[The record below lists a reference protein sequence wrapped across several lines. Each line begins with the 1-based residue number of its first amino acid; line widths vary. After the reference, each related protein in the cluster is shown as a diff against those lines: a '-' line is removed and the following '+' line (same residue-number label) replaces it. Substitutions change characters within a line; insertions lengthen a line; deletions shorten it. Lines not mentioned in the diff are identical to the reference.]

1 MPFAYYAWLSRDER
15 AVYELSNLLPSAR
28 VSGAKSLWPKVEA
41 LREALASGKRPAVE
55 EAARALCDGLTR
67 ALRVPPVRV
76 QVLLVRPS
84 SATSELHG
92 LYTARPGKRPPRIQ
106 LWMRTA
112 KLGRVVA
119 FRTFLR
125 TLIHE
130 VCHHLDLE
138 LYALP
143 LSLHTE
149 GFYRRESSLFHQ
161 LVPGVAT
168 GTEFPS
174 ESAQRSRGRARED
187 SSGMV
192 HEREHR
198 KGRG

>member
-1 MPFAYYAWLSRDER
+1 VPFAYYAWLSRDER
-15 AVYELSNLLPSAR
+15 ALYELSNLLPSVR
-28 VSGAKSLWPKVEA
+28 VPRAQALWPQVEA
-41 LREALASGKRPAVE
+41 LRAALASGKRPAVE
-55 EAARALCDGLTR
+55 EAAHALCEGLTR
-67 ALRVPPVRV
+67 ALRVPPVQV

-84 SATSELHG
+84 SAASELHG
-92 LYTARPGKRPPRIQ
+92 LYTWRPGKHPPRIQ

-161 LVPGVAT
+161 LVPGIAT
-168 GTEFPS
+168 GTEFSS
-174 ESAQRSRGRARED
+174 EREQRSRGREREEA
-187 SSGMV
+187 SGMV

-198 KGRG
+198 KGRR